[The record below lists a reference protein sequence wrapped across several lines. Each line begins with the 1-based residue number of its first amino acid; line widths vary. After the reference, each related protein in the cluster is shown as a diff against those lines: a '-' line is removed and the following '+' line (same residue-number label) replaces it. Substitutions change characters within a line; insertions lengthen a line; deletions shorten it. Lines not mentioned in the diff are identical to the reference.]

1 MFFMV
6 QGSVFQLIIGV
17 TGFAFLLLFISVVDE
32 DDPKSL
38 EQKMVGLIF
47 LYTVSMF
54 TLLIPATTRQTYSIG
69 GFQIPPLQV
78 WMEAIILGFMF
89 SIGRD
94 ILSR

>member
-1 MFFMV
+1 MV

-17 TGFAFLLLFISVVDE
+17 TGFAFLLLFMSVVDE
-32 DDPKSL
+32 DDPGSL
-38 EQKMVGLIF
+38 EQKLVGLIF

-54 TLLIPATTRQTYSIG
+54 TLLIPATTRQSYSIG
-69 GFQIPPLQV
+69 VVHIPPLQI

-94 ILSR
+94 IVFRDE